1 MMSRIIFL
9 IFSLIVGVGC
19 KKVISNDRKKD
30 IKDTIFVE
38 QDSFLL
44 KKYHVD
50 TNKIVEEIS
59 SNRDNLY
66 HINVYVNQDTIK
78 YNLSDN
84 IYESI
89 HQQIVWRS
97 KDYIFVRTGCGSP
110 CWNGSLLNL
119 NKKETKIYPFYYFLD
134 KNSQVI
140 VYPDEND
147 SNVLVLENFKI
158 NTKKTFKLDT
168 CEKVLHPLFSIDTI
182 YKFNKNS
189 IHLEYLDTS
198 CESKKQITILY

>member
-1 MMSRIIFL
+1 
-9 IFSLIVGVGC
+9 
-19 KKVISNDRKKD
+19 
-30 IKDTIFVE
+30 
-38 QDSFLL
+38 
-44 KKYHVD
+44 
-50 TNKIVEEIS
+50 
-59 SNRDNLY
+59 
-66 HINVYVNQDTIK
+66 
-78 YNLSDN
+78 
-84 IYESI
+84 
-89 HQQIVWRS
+89 
-97 KDYIFVRTGCGSP
+97 
-110 CWNGSLLNL
+110 LNL

-134 KNSQVI
+134 KDSQVI